1 MPPTGRVVQINVSSG
16 GVPKLA
22 VSAGE
27 LTLAGLMGDR
37 QRHLKF
43 HGGPDRALCL
53 WSVEVIELLQREGHP
68 IAPGS
73 AGENLT
79 LAGLDW
85 GSLAPGSQLLLG
97 DQVRVEITDYAA
109 PCRTIMKEFS
119 DRRYSRISQKHYPG
133 SSRLYARVLQG
144 GWVRPGDRASVRAAG
159 E

>member
-1 MPPTGRVVQINVSSG
+1 MASIGQVAQINVSPG
-16 GVPKLA
+16 GVPKLPV
-22 VSAGE
+22 VSAQVTG
-27 LTLAGLMGDR
+27 AGLEGDR

-53 WSVEVIELLQREGHP
+53 WSFDLIAELQRQGHP

-85 GSLAPGSQLLLG
+85 PSLGPGHQLQLG

-109 PCRTIMKEFS
+109 PCRTVMGCFS
-119 DRRYSRISQKHYPG
+119 DRRFSRISQKHHPG
-133 SSRLYARVLQG
+133 SSRLYARVLQDG
-144 GWVRPGDRASVRAAG
+144 VVTTGDRALVITPP
-159 E
+159 